1 MPRRKL
7 SEQNI
12 RKITKMGGGKS
23 YGITIPIQYLR
34 QLKWRERQ
42 KVVVKKRGKKIII
55 EDWERRE
62 TV

>member
-55 EDWERRE
+55 EDWEG
-62 TV
+62 